1 MNCNELNKTFFTR
14 QYCNCGGEYWS
25 TMYVGFNVPN
35 AKCKKCGSETTLCP
49 TQRLHIKKNILRG
62 RDDLNSNKTPKEFCK
77 DKDCVAKG
85 EDKMNNK
92 EVIKK
97 LKELKYVLD
106 FTNTEYLEYAIKKL
120 EE

>member
-1 MNCNELNKTFFTR
+1 
-14 QYCNCGGEYWS
+14 
-25 TMYVGFNVPN
+25 
-35 AKCKKCGSETTLCP
+35 
-49 TQRLHIKKNILRG
+49 
-62 RDDLNSNKTPKEFCK
+62 
-77 DKDCVAKG
+77 
-85 EDKMNNK
+85 MNNK

>member
-1 MNCNELNKTFFTR
+1 MSDDKLKQNHVFVKNNVGSLALHKAKQEIGGIKMDCNELNRTFFTG

-62 RDDLNSNKTPKEFCK
+62 RDE
-77 DKDCVAKG
+77 
-85 EDKMNNK
+85 
-92 EVIKK
+92 
-97 LKELKYVLD
+97 
-106 FTNTEYLEYAIKKL
+106 
-120 EE
+120 